1 MASLR
6 HLDPSSDRIPLLPA
20 YALYKSGRRVHPFI
34 RRSSFRRINPS
45 PRRRFI
51 RCDRR
56 SRLLEPQRWKGSGK
70 KETKEGFETIAEERL
85 CRWISYYANDVGP
98 TLPWSHEAQC
108 ALCYPWTFSADITEQ
123 RLFPGIRASAWSTAN
138 G

>member
-6 HLDPSSDRIPLLPA
+6 HLDPSGDRIPLLPT
-20 YALYKSGRRVHPFI
+20 YALYKSGRRVHPLI
-34 RRSSFRRINPS
+34 RWSSFRRINPS
-45 PRRRFI
+45 SRRWVI

-56 SRLLEPQRWKGSGK
+56 SRLLEPQGWKGSGK

-98 TLPWSHEAQC
+98 AFPWSDEA
-108 ALCYPWTFSADITEQ
+108 
-123 RLFPGIRASAWSTAN
+123 
-138 G
+138 